1 MHPLSTVQPI
11 TQRLVKVHAIV
22 EKIAGVNGPLDSS
35 GEWSLVFAKINHE
48 LLIPCKQKKLKLKFF
63 FSLNFVSANSMDGN
77 FGVSAP
83 LNGLLGPVC
92 LFDELLQ
99 PNHVHILSG
108 AGEHLLASLH

>member
-1 MHPLSTVQPI
+1 MFILRSDKDRRKNYFRFRSNT
-11 TQRLVKVHAIV
+11 K
-22 EKIAGVNGPLDSS
+22 EPLDSS
-35 GEWSLVFAKINHE
+35 GKWSLVVAKIDHE
-48 LLIPCKQKKLKLKFF
+48 ILIPCKQKKLKLKFF